1 MESSFASKCWR
12 YAKLS
17 VCLYVLCFFFFFLF
31 TFDCLWPCN
40 LLGSSSLLWSLCVFK
55 HTAVGFLEALK
66 PFVGLFHNGSIL
78 SFALVQGVD
87 PGSFVSKWIPMQV
100 WSCNHLVPHHC
111 WVRGQ
116 PGRRKLGGVQNIWMC
131 LESLE
136 IKSKWTMA
144 TWQISTELLLR
155 FHTHNVELN
164 WGIRGCL
171 GMFITVIT
179 ALH

>member
-1 MESSFASKCWR
+1 M
-12 YAKLS
+12 
-17 VCLYVLCFFFFFLF
+17 CFVFLF
-31 TFDCLWPCN
+31 FYSLTLWTCN
-40 LLGSSSLLWSLCVFK
+40 LLGSSSLLWSLRVFE
-55 HTAVGFLEALK
+55 HTAVGFMEALK

-87 PGSFVSKWIPMQV
+87 PGSFMSKWIPMQV

-111 WVRGQ
+111 WVRGH
-116 PGRRKLGGVQNIWMC
+116 PGGRKLGSVKNLWMC
-131 LESLE
+131 SESLE

-155 FHTHNVELN
+155 FHTHKVEFN
-164 WGIRGCL
+164 WAIRGCL
-171 GMFITVIT
+171 EMFITVIP